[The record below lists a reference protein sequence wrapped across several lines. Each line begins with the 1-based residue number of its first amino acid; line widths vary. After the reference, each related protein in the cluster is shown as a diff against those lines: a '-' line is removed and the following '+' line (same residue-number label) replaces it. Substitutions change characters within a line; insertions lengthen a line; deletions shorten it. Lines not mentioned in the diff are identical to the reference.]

1 MARLRVVL
9 FSPGFYSTDVGE
21 SYVAYKWAEGLSEV
35 ADVTVLAYQR
45 SDRPSQ
51 IEALPKAEVVTWPEP
66 GIFRRFERLSA
77 MAKPYYPLLYRKA
90 RRWMRDQM
98 AQGRRFD
105 IAHQIMPL
113 AARYPSPFTGLGV
126 PYAMGPLGGTLPTPA
141 GFEGELD
148 SARWY
153 TRFRAID
160 GWRFRNDPWLRKSYA
175 EAALILGVAPY
186 MCDALASISLKRFE
200 CLLELGIE
208 QAPAPRPEAT
218 PRDGLKLLHV
228 GRAVRTKG
236 LRDVVRAMGQLR
248 DMPGVTLTSAGDGE
262 DLAHCQAEAEALGV
276 ADRVRFLGRVPRAEV
291 DRLYDDHDVF
301 VFPSF
306 REPTG
311 GVLYEAMAKGLPI
324 VTVDYGG
331 PAYIV
336 DDTSGIRLALSTPE
350 TLSDDIAQTVRGLA
364 ANPAARQAMGKA
376 AQARVAAEGLWP
388 RKVDRLMN
396 LYSDVLSKNG
406 QG

>member
-1 MARLRVVL
+1 
-9 FSPGFYSTDVGE
+9 
-21 SYVAYKWAEGLSEV
+21 
-35 ADVTVLAYQR
+35 
-45 SDRPSQ
+45 
-51 IEALPKAEVVTWPEP
+51 
-66 GIFRRFERLSA
+66 
-77 MAKPYYPLLYRKA
+77 
-90 RRWMRDQM
+90 
-98 AQGRRFD
+98 
-105 IAHQIMPL
+105 
-113 AARYPSPFTGLGV
+113 
-126 PYAMGPLGGTLPTPA
+126 
-141 GFEGELD
+141 
-148 SARWY
+148 
-153 TRFRAID
+153 
-160 GWRFRNDPWLRKSYA
+160 
-175 EAALILGVAPY
+175 